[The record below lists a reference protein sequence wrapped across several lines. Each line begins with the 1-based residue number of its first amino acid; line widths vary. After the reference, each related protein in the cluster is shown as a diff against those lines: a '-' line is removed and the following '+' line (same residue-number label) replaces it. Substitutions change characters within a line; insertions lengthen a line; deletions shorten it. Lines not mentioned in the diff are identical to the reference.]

1 MGFVQRTNLFG
12 ERELNQEA
20 PVPLIVIAKTPEHSE
35 SVNRIL
41 RTGGH
46 PVHCTLISSTDDL
59 AEAMGQL
66 NPEMIL
72 IFTEESGV
80 GIGTVAD
87 LRNSWAPG
95 VPILEVRSAL
105 NEQIIAQA
113 MREGAKDTVSLTH
126 TDRMIAV
133 ATRELRS
140 FRLERTLNQTLG
152 AASQYKEQLHSF
164 LEGSADAIAQVS
176 EGIVV
181 GTNAAWLELF
191 GYPEE
196 ESLVGTPVM
205 DLFDNQNHAAIK
217 AALVACMQGKWSDHD
232 LKAQGL
238 LSDNSALSMILQ
250 LTQADFDGEPCV
262 RMCIPARKSEQQEP
276 DQKLERFAKLDTTT
290 GLYNRRHFIS
300 HLTRRLTQPPRGGVT
315 ALLYIT
321 VDNFRDIINN
331 IGALGSEEV
340 LTSFSNLLRDSV
352 VSGDLYGRFGGTMF
366 VAYINR
372 GTRQDV
378 MAWASNLGNRV
389 RTHVF
394 EVGKQSISAT
404 CSIGIAEVDNFSESL
419 ERLINHADQANE
431 ACRKDG
437 GDGTHI
443 FEMDVSNDTQTIEF
457 DKHWVRHVKSAL
469 MENRFSLVHQP
480 IASLTDEVHD
490 MYDVMLR
497 MTDDKGNEVLPS
509 NFLPAAERNGLIKPI
524 DRWVVGAALQFCAT
538 RKASRV
544 FARISAESVI
554 DETLPKWIGEKLK
567 AARLGPGALCI
578 QVDEGVA
585 RKHLKQT
592 LELATQLGEFGVY
605 FALEHF
611 GTANDSIRLLKHLR
625 ADYAKIDGSLMQGLA
640 NNEANQNRVTELA
653 QALKEKDIHSI
664 AERVEDANTM
674 AVLWQS
680 GVQYMQ
686 GYYVQEPEV
695 ILGTSTL

>member
-1 MGFVQRTNLFG
+1 MRPTSPRG
-12 ERELNQEA
+12 EHELNQEA
-20 PVPLIVIAKTPEHSE
+20 GVPLIVIAKTPEQSE

-59 AEAMGQL
+59 AEAMGQV
-66 NPEMIL
+66 NPEMIML
-72 IFTEESGV
+72 FTDNSG
-80 GIGTVAD
+80 IRIPTVAD

-95 VPILEVRSAL
+95 VPILEVRSTL
-105 NEQIIAQA
+105 NEDIIAQA
-113 MREGAKDTVSLTH
+113 MREGAKDTVTLTH
-126 TDRMIAV
+126 TDRLIAV
-133 ATRELRS
+133 ATRELRG
-140 FRLERTLNQTLG
+140 FRLERALNQTLG

-164 LEGSADAIAQVS
+164 LEGSADAIAQIS

-181 GTNAAWLELF
+181 GTNAAWMELF
-191 GYPEE
+191 GYPEDE
-196 ESLVGTPVM
+196 PLVGTPVM
-205 DLFDNQNHAAIK
+205 DLFDNQNHTAIK
-217 AALVACMQGKWSDHD
+217 AALVACMQGKWNDHD

-238 LSDNSALSMILQ
+238 LSDNSSLSMVLK
-250 LTQADFDGEPCV
+250 LSMADFDGEACV
-262 RMCIPARKSEQQEP
+262 RMCIPARKAEQQEP
-276 DQKLERFAKLDTTT
+276 AQKLERFAKLDMTTS
-290 GLYNRRHFIS
+290 LYNRRHFIS
-300 HLTRRLTQPPRGGVT
+300 HLTKRLTQPARGGVT

-331 IGALGSEEV
+331 IGALGSEDV
-340 LTSFSNLLRDSV
+340 LISFSNLLRDSV

-378 MAWASNLGNRV
+378 LAWASNLGNRV

-394 EVGKQSISAT
+394 EAGDKSISAT
-404 CSIGIAEVDNFSESL
+404 CSIGIAEVENFSESL

-431 ACRKDG
+431 TCRKNG
-437 GDGTHI
+437 GDSTHI
-443 FEMDVSNDTQTIEF
+443 FEMDVSQDTQAIEF
-457 DKHWVRHVKSAL
+457 DKHWVNHVKSAL
-469 MENRFSLVHQP
+469 MDNRFHLVHQP

-509 NFLPAAERNGLIKPI
+509 NFIPAAERNGLIKPI
-524 DRWVVGAALQFCAT
+524 DRFVLGEALQFCVT

-554 DETLPKWIGEKLK
+554 DESLPKWIGEKLK

-592 LELATQLGEFGVY
+592 LALATRLGEVGVY

-640 NNEANQNRVTELA
+640 NNQENQAWVTALVL
-653 QALKEKDIHSI
+653 ALKEKDIHSI

-674 AVLWQS
+674 AVLWQC

>member
-1 MGFVQRTNLFG
+1 M
-12 ERELNQEA
+12 NQEA
-20 PVPLIVIAKTPEHSE
+20 GVPLIVIAKTPEKSE
-35 SVNRIL
+35 AVNRIL
-41 RTGGH
+41 RSGGH

-59 AEAMGQL
+59 AEAMSQL

-72 IFTEESGV
+72 LFTEETGFR
-80 GIGTVAD
+80 IGTVAD

-95 VPILEVRSAL
+95 APILEVRSSL
-105 NEQIIAQA
+105 NENIIAQA

-126 TDRMIAV
+126 TDRLIAV

-140 FRLERTLNQTLG
+140 FRLERALNKTLG
-152 AASQYKEQLHSF
+152 AATQYKEQLQSF
-164 LEGSADAIAQVS
+164 LDGSADAIAQVS

-205 DLFDNQNHAAIK
+205 DLFDHQNHAAIK
-217 AALVACMQGKWSDHD
+217 AALVACTQGKWNDHD

-238 LSDNSALSMILQ
+238 LSDNSAISMTLQ
-250 LTQADFDGEPCV
+250 LTVADFEGEPCI
-262 RMCIPARKSEQQEP
+262 RMCIPARKAEQQEP
-276 DQKLERFAKLDTTT
+276 DQKLERLATLDMTTN
-290 GLYNRRHFIS
+290 LYNRRHFIS
-300 HLTRRLTQPPRGGVT
+300 HLTHRLTRPSRGGVT

-331 IGALGSEEV
+331 IGALGSEDV
-340 LTSFSNLLRDSV
+340 LISFSNLLRDSV
-352 VSGDLYGRFGGTMF
+352 VRGDLYGRFGGTMF
-366 VAYINR
+366 VAYVNR

-378 MAWASNLGNRV
+378 LAWASNLGNRV

-394 EVGKQSISAT
+394 EAGQKSISAT
-404 CSIGIAEVDNFSESL
+404 CSIGIAELDNFSESL

-431 ACRKDG
+431 ICRKKG
-437 GDGTHI
+437 GDNTHI
-443 FEMDVSNDTQTIEF
+443 FEMDASQDTQTIEF
-457 DKHWVRHVKSAL
+457 DKHWVRHVKGAL
-469 MENRFSLVHQP
+469 MENRFHLVHQP
-480 IASLTDEVHD
+480 IASLTDDVRD

-497 MTDDKGNEVLPS
+497 MTDEKGNEVLPS
-509 NFLPAAERNGLIKPI
+509 NFIPAAERNGLMKPI
-524 DRWVVGAALQFCAT
+524 DRWVVDAALQFCVT

-554 DETLPKWIGEKLK
+554 DETLAQWVGGKLK

-578 QVDEGVA
+578 EVDEAVA

-592 LELATQLGEFGVY
+592 LELATRLGEVGVY

-625 ADYAKIDGSLMQGLA
+625 ADYVKIDGSLMQGLA
-640 NNEANQNRVTELA
+640 NNEVNQQRVTKLA